1 MIISGNLQ
9 NPLRM
14 QFWCILYLNNLVIS
28 IPPGYLHP
36 LWYLLPPDCYFFD
49 LWWTLFSITSHSS
62 HPSLSLSTF
71 PLDFPGSRHSSMI
84 SHFSFQVTI
93 ISKSYPPSSTPPW
106 LCPCPPWGLPD
117 LSHTTPW
124 FRLEDSSHLFVSSL
138 CVLLVFLLHSEY
150 LFYSLKSLSLPLT
163 LKASFEY
170 FHKMSYHVDSW
181 KQNQGSSFSLHNV
194 SVFIFSFSNTKFLI
208 SNKKFININN
218 FLFIFMD
225 FCQISQLLRN

>member
-1 MIISGNLQ
+1 MISSSNPQ

-14 QFWCILYLNNLVIS
+14 QLWCILYLNNLVIS

-84 SHFSFQVTI
+84 NHFSFQVTLI
-93 ISKSYPPSSTPPW
+93 CKSYPPSSTPSW

-117 LSHTTPW
+117 LSHTTLW
-124 FRLEDSSHLFVSSL
+124 FRLEDSSHLSL
-138 CVLLVFLLHSEY
+138 
-150 LFYSLKSLSLPLT
+150 
-163 LKASFEY
+163 
-170 FHKMSYHVDSW
+170 
-181 KQNQGSSFSLHNV
+181 
-194 SVFIFSFSNTKFLI
+194 
-208 SNKKFININN
+208 N
-218 FLFIFMD
+218 FLYSYSIIFTFVFVWFVCLLFM
-225 FCQISQLLRN
+225 CPLAISATFRISILRLKVAESTPHLESFLWILS